1 MKKFKKEGKKLMEI
15 DDLELYILMNY
26 LKNELD
32 NLKSEIDDEEVRD
45 FILNHLKEVVN
56 YHIERLKMNL

>member
-1 MKKFKKEGKKLMEI
+1 MEI

-26 LKNELD
+26 LKNELND
-32 NLKSEIDDEEVRD
+32 LGNEMDDEIVRDLIISNLK
-45 FILNHLKEVVN
+45 NVVN

>member
-1 MKKFKKEGKKLMEI
+1 MEI

-32 NLKSEIDDEEVRD
+32 NLQSEMDDEITREL
-45 FILNHLKEVVN
+45 ILTHLKETVN

>member
-1 MKKFKKEGKKLMEI
+1 MEI

-32 NLKSEIDDEEVRD
+32 NLQGELDDEITREL
-45 FILNHLKEVVN
+45 ILTHLKEVVK